1 MDMASIYDA
10 AVNVYSRNFSLVVA
24 AIALITV
31 PSNLLGGLIQ
41 EQGGTVGQG
50 IGLVIDGVAVFLAAA
65 MAAII
70 VDDLIA
76 GRVVTV
82 GSVWRRMGGLMWP
95 LVATF
100 VLYALAVVGGFVL
113 FVAPAFLI
121 ANWFALAAPVVA
133 IEHTRYGA
141 ALGRSRELVKRSW
154 WRTFGILILAG
165 FMVLLAEGA
174 CSAAAQALIG
184 SNAFAGVIAGAAIA
198 ILTQPLVA
206 LITVMLYVDLKL
218 RHEGSDLRAA
228 IEAL

>member
-1 MDMASIYDA
+1 MASIYDA

-31 PSNLLGGLIQ
+31 PANLVGGLIE
-41 EQGGTVGQG
+41 EQGGVAGQVVGV
-50 IGLVIDGVAVFLAAA
+50 VIDGVAVFLATA

-70 VDDLIA
+70 VDELIA
-76 GRVVTV
+76 GRTLTV
-82 GSVWRRMGGLMWP
+82 GRVWRRMGRLLWP

-100 VLYALAVVGGFVL
+100 VLYALAVVGGFAL
-113 FVAPAFLI
+113 FVAPGFLI
-121 ANWFALAAPVVA
+121 ATWFAMAAPVVA
-133 IEHTRYGA
+133 IEHLRYGA

-165 FMVLLAEGA
+165 FMVLLAQGA
-174 CSAAAQALIG
+174 CAAAAHALIG
-184 SNAFAGVIAGAAIA
+184 SNAYAGVIAGAAIA

-218 RHEGSDLRAA
+218 RHEGDDLRAA